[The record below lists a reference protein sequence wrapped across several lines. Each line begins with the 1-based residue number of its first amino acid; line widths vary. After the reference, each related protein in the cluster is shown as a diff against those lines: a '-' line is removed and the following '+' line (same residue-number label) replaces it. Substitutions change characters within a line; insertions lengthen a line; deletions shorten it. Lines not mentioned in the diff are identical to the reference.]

1 MKVAL
6 AVAALTCV
14 NLVPAHAESP
24 PVVTEAD
31 EKAFLNFVLEEPTPG
46 EPQYSR
52 SGCLIPEMPKVSN
65 PLGTKVSAAVRPNEA
80 ELLLKNIYWQMITA
94 KIVESGE
101 CSCETL
107 YPAWDD
113 ALAVFTETTRKVP
126 IEEWHLEIRARRSRA
141 QEQSATRRPICN
153 ASGIR

>member
-65 PLGTKVSAAVRPNEA
+65 PPGTKLSMAVGPNEA
-80 ELLLKNIYWQMITA
+80 ELLLKNIYWQMRNA
-94 KIVESGE
+94 KVVETGE
-101 CSCETL
+101 CSCETR

-113 ALAVFTETTRKVP
+113 ALAVFTDTTQKVA
-126 IEEWHLEIRARRSRA
+126 IEEWHLETRKVRDRAG
-141 QEQSATRRPICN
+141 EYSAEFRKLCN